1 MQKREFTLQSKY
13 DNLALSCAEYTAEG
27 GTQTNAKG
35 VVQIVH
41 GMCEYK
47 ERYEGFIDYLTQNG
61 YIVFA
66 HDHRGHGGSVTANEN
81 LGYFGDKKGE
91 AIVDDAAL
99 VTDEIRRLYPGLSVT
114 LFGHSMGS
122 LVVRAY
128 IQKYEEKIDKLI
140 VCGSPSKNSLA
151 GIGLMLNG
159 VISAFRGKKYRSRL
173 MANASTGG
181 GDDKFPGEGKNAWL
195 TRDKT
200 VVEKYNADEKCN
212 FVFSCNGFSNLL
224 HLVKNAYKKKKYPAK
239 HSDLPIFF
247 MAGADDPVIGS
258 EKKWL
263 AAQQFLRDVG
273 YKNVTGKSYPKMRHE
288 ILNELGKEEVYADAL
303 AFIEKSAEKQA

>member
-1 MQKREFTLQSKY
+1 MRKREFTLQSKY
-13 DNLALSCAEYTAEG
+13 DNLALSCAEYAAEG
-27 GTQTNAKG
+27 VTQTNAKG

-151 GIGLMLNG
+151 GFGLMLNG

>member
-1 MQKREFTLQSKY
+1 MQKREFTLQSNY

-27 GTQTNAKG
+27 VTQTNAKG

-140 VCGSPSKNSLA
+140 VCGSPSKNALA
-151 GIGLMLNG
+151 GFGLMLNG
-159 VISAFRGKKYRSRL
+159 VISAFRGEKYRSRL

>member
-13 DNLALSCAEYTAEG
+13 DNLALSCAEYAAEG
-27 GTQTNAKG
+27 VTQTNARG

-99 VTDEIRRLYPGLSVT
+99 VTDEIRRLHPGLSVT

-151 GIGLMLNG
+151 GVGLMLNG

>member
-27 GTQTNAKG
+27 VTQTNAKG

-47 ERYEGFIDYLTQNG
+47 ERYEGFIDYLTRNG

-151 GIGLMLNG
+151 GFGLMLNG
-159 VISAFRGKKYRSRL
+159 VISAFRGEKYRSRL

>member
-13 DNLALSCAEYTAEG
+13 DNLALSCAEYAAEG
-27 GTQTNAKG
+27 VTQTNARG

-151 GIGLMLNG
+151 GFGLMLNG

-247 MAGADDPVIGS
+247 MAGADDPVIGN

-273 YKNVTGKSYPKMRHE
+273 YKNVTGKMYPKMRHE

>member
-140 VCGSPSKNSLA
+140 VCGSPSKNSLS
-151 GIGLMLNG
+151 GFGLMLNG

-273 YKNVTGKSYPKMRHE
+273 YKNVTGKLYPKMRHE

>member
-151 GIGLMLNG
+151 GFGLMLNG

-239 HSDLPIFF
+239 NSDLPIFF

-263 AAQQFLRDVG
+263 EAQQFLRDVG

-303 AFIEKSAEKQA
+303 AFIEKSAGKQA

>member
-13 DNLALSCAEYTAEG
+13 DNLALSCAEYAAEG
-27 GTQTNAKG
+27 VTQTNAKG

-151 GIGLMLNG
+151 GVGLMLNG

-247 MAGADDPVIGS
+247 MAGADDPVIGN

-263 AAQQFLRDVG
+263 EAQQFLRDVG
-273 YKNVTGKSYPKMRHE
+273 YKNVTGKLYPKMRHE

>member
-13 DNLALSCAEYTAEG
+13 DNLALSCAEYTADG
-27 GTQTNAKG
+27 VTQTNAKG

-61 YIVFA
+61 YVVFA

-151 GIGLMLNG
+151 GFGLMLNG

-195 TRDKT
+195 TRDKA

-224 HLVKNAYKKKKYPAK
+224 HLVKNVYKKNKYPAK

>member
-27 GTQTNAKG
+27 VTQTTAKG

-151 GIGLMLNG
+151 GFGLMLNG

-224 HLVKNAYKKKKYPAK
+224 HLVKNVYKKKKYSAK

-247 MAGADDPVIGS
+247 MAGADDPVIVS

-273 YKNVTGKSYPKMRHE
+273 YENVTGKSYPKMRHE

>member
-27 GTQTNAKG
+27 VTQTNAKG

-151 GIGLMLNG
+151 GFGLMLNG

-212 FVFSCNGFSNLL
+212 FIFTCNGFSNLL
-224 HLVKNAYKKKKYPAK
+224 HLVKNAYKKKKYSAK

-273 YKNVTGKSYPKMRHE
+273 YKNVTGKLYPKMRHE

>member
-151 GIGLMLNG
+151 GFGLMLNG

-212 FVFSCNGFSNLL
+212 FIFTCNGFSNLL

-263 AAQQFLRDVG
+263 EAQQFLRDVG
-273 YKNVTGKSYPKMRHE
+273 YKNVTGKLYPKMRHE

>member
-1 MQKREFTLQSKY
+1 MQKREFILQSKY

-27 GTQTNAKG
+27 VTQTNAKG

-128 IQKYEEKIDKLI
+128 ILKYEEKIDKLI

-151 GIGLMLNG
+151 GFGLMLNG

-263 AAQQFLRDVG
+263 EAQQFLRDVG

>member
-1 MQKREFTLQSKY
+1 MQQREFTLQSKY
-13 DNLALSCAEYTAEG
+13 DNLALSCAEYAAEG

-151 GIGLMLNG
+151 GFGLMLNG

-273 YKNVTGKSYPKMRHE
+273 YKNVTGKLYPKMRHE

>member
-13 DNLALSCAEYTAEG
+13 DNLALSCAEYAAEG
-27 GTQTNAKG
+27 VTQTNAKG

-151 GIGLMLNG
+151 GFGLMLNG
-159 VISAFRGKKYRSRL
+159 VISAFRGEKYRSRL

-273 YKNVTGKSYPKMRHE
+273 YKNVTGKLYPKMRHE

>member
-27 GTQTNAKG
+27 VTQTNAKG

-99 VTDEIRRLYPGLSVT
+99 VTDEIRRLHPGLSVT

-128 IQKYEEKIDKLI
+128 IQKYEDKIDKLI

-151 GIGLMLNG
+151 GFGLMLNG

-224 HLVKNAYKKKKYPAK
+224 HLVKNAYKKKKYPVK

-263 AAQQFLRDVG
+263 EAQQFLRDVG
-273 YKNVTGKSYPKMRHE
+273 YKNVTGKLYPKMRHE
-288 ILNELGKEEVYADAL
+288 ILNELGKEQVYADAL

>member
-27 GTQTNAKG
+27 VTQTTAKG

-151 GIGLMLNG
+151 GFGLMLNG

-273 YKNVTGKSYPKMRHE
+273 YKNVTGKLYPKMRHE

>member
-27 GTQTNAKG
+27 VTQTNAKG

-151 GIGLMLNG
+151 GFGLMLNG

-195 TRDKT
+195 TRDKM

-273 YKNVTGKSYPKMRHE
+273 YKNVTGKLYPKMRHE

>member
-27 GTQTNAKG
+27 VTQTNAKG

-99 VTDEIRRLYPGLSVT
+99 VTDEIRRLHPGLSVT

-151 GIGLMLNG
+151 GFGLMLNG

-181 GDDKFPGEGKNAWL
+181 GDDQFPGEGKNAWL

-263 AAQQFLRDVG
+263 EAQQFLRDVG
-273 YKNVTGKSYPKMRHE
+273 YKNVTGKLYPKMRHE

>member
-27 GTQTNAKG
+27 VTQTNAKG

-99 VTDEIRRLYPGLSVT
+99 VTDEIRRLHPGLSVT

-151 GIGLMLNG
+151 GFGLMLNG

-263 AAQQFLRDVG
+263 EAQQFLRDVG

>member
-27 GTQTNAKG
+27 VTQTNAKG

-151 GIGLMLNG
+151 GFGLMLNG

-258 EKKWL
+258 EEKWL

-288 ILNELGKEEVYADAL
+288 ILNELGKEQVYADAL

>member
-151 GIGLMLNG
+151 GVGLMLNG

-263 AAQQFLRDVG
+263 EAQQFLRDVG
-273 YKNVTGKSYPKMRHE
+273 YKNVTGKLYPKMRHE

>member
-27 GTQTNAKG
+27 VTQTNAKG

-99 VTDEIRRLYPGLSVT
+99 VTDEIRRLYSGLSVT

-151 GIGLMLNG
+151 GFGLMLNG

-212 FVFSCNGFSNLL
+212 FIFSCNGFSNLL

-273 YKNVTGKSYPKMRHE
+273 YKNVTGKLYPKMRHE

>member
-1 MQKREFTLQSKY
+1 
-13 DNLALSCAEYTAEG
+13 
-27 GTQTNAKG
+27 
-35 VVQIVH
+35 
-41 GMCEYK
+41 
-47 ERYEGFIDYLTQNG
+47 
-61 YIVFA
+61 
-66 HDHRGHGGSVTANEN
+66 
-81 LGYFGDKKGE
+81 
-91 AIVDDAAL
+91 
-99 VTDEIRRLYPGLSVT
+99 
-114 LFGHSMGS
+114 
-122 LVVRAY
+122 
-128 IQKYEEKIDKLI
+128 
-140 VCGSPSKNSLA
+140 
-151 GIGLMLNG
+151 
-159 VISAFRGKKYRSRL
+159 

-224 HLVKNAYKKKKYPAK
+224 HLVKNAYKKKKYPVK

-263 AAQQFLRDVG
+263 EAQQFLRDVG
-273 YKNVTGKSYPKMRHE
+273 YKNVTGKLYPKMRHE
-288 ILNELGKEEVYADAL
+288 ILNELGKEQVYADAL

>member
-27 GTQTNAKG
+27 VTQTNAKG

-151 GIGLMLNG
+151 GFGLMLNG

-263 AAQQFLRDVG
+263 EAQQFLRDVG

-288 ILNELGKEEVYADAL
+288 ILNELGKKEVYADAL

>member
-27 GTQTNAKG
+27 LTQTNAKG

-81 LGYFGDKKGE
+81 LGYFGDKKGK

-151 GIGLMLNG
+151 VFGLMLNG
-159 VISAFRGKKYRSRL
+159 LISAFRGKKYRSRL

-195 TRDKT
+195 TRDKA

-212 FVFSCNGFSNLL
+212 FIFTCNGFSNLL
-224 HLVKNAYKKKKYPAK
+224 HLVKNVYKKKRYPAK
-239 HSDLPIFF
+239 HSGLPVFF
-247 MAGADDPVIGS
+247 MAGADDPVIGN

-273 YKNVTGKSYPKMRHE
+273 YKNVTGKLYPKMRHE
-288 ILNELGKEEVYADAL
+288 ILNETGKEEVYADAL
-303 AFIEKSAEKQA
+303 AFIEKTAEKQA

>member
-151 GIGLMLNG
+151 GFGLMLNG
-159 VISAFRGKKYRSRL
+159 VISAFRGEKYRSRL

-224 HLVKNAYKKKKYPAK
+224 HLVKNGYKKKKYPAK

>member
-151 GIGLMLNG
+151 GFGLMLNG
-159 VISAFRGKKYRSRL
+159 VISAFRGEKYRSRL

-263 AAQQFLRDVG
+263 EAQQFLRDVG

>member
-27 GTQTNAKG
+27 VTQTNAKG

-47 ERYEGFIDYLTQNG
+47 ERYEGFIDYLTRNG

-151 GIGLMLNG
+151 GFGLMLNG

-247 MAGADDPVIGS
+247 MAGADDPVIGN

>member
-27 GTQTNAKG
+27 VTQTNAKG

-47 ERYEGFIDYLTQNG
+47 ERYEDFIDYLTQNG

>member
-27 GTQTNAKG
+27 VTQTNAKG

-99 VTDEIRRLYPGLSVT
+99 VTDEIRRLHPGLSVT

-151 GIGLMLNG
+151 GFGLMLNG

-263 AAQQFLRDVG
+263 EAQQFLRDVG
-273 YKNVTGKSYPKMRHE
+273 YKNVTGKLYPKMRHE

>member
-13 DNLALSCAEYTAEG
+13 DNLALSCAEYAAEG
-27 GTQTNAKG
+27 VTQTNAKG

-151 GIGLMLNG
+151 GFGLMLNG

-247 MAGADDPVIGS
+247 MAGADDPVIGN

>member
-99 VTDEIRRLYPGLSVT
+99 VTDEIRRLHPGLSVT

-151 GIGLMLNG
+151 GFGLMLNG

-212 FVFSCNGFSNLL
+212 FIFTCNGFSNLL
-224 HLVKNAYKKKKYPAK
+224 HLVKNAYKKKKYSAK

-273 YKNVTGKSYPKMRHE
+273 YKNVTGKLYPKMRHE

>member
-13 DNLALSCAEYTAEG
+13 DNLALSCAEYVAEG
-27 GTQTNAKG
+27 VTQTNAKG

-151 GIGLMLNG
+151 GFGLMLNG
-159 VISAFRGKKYRSRL
+159 VISAFRGEKYRSRL

-303 AFIEKSAEKQA
+303 AFIEKSAEKQT

>member
-13 DNLALSCAEYTAEG
+13 DNLALSCAEYAAEG

-151 GIGLMLNG
+151 GFGLMLNG

>member
-1 MQKREFTLQSKY
+1 MQKREFILQSKY

-27 GTQTNAKG
+27 VTQTNAKG

-81 LGYFGDKKGE
+81 LGHFGDKKGE

-151 GIGLMLNG
+151 GFGLMLNG

-212 FVFSCNGFSNLL
+212 FIFSCNGFSNLL

-263 AAQQFLRDVG
+263 EAQQFLRDVG

>member
-13 DNLALSCAEYTAEG
+13 DNLALSCAEYAAEG
-27 GTQTNAKG
+27 VTQTNAKG

-47 ERYEGFIDYLTQNG
+47 ERYEDFIDYLTQNG

-151 GIGLMLNG
+151 GFGLMLNG

-224 HLVKNAYKKKKYPAK
+224 HLVKNAYKKKKYSAK

-273 YKNVTGKSYPKMRHE
+273 YKNVTGKLYPKMRHE

>member
-61 YIVFA
+61 NIVFA

-151 GIGLMLNG
+151 GVGLMLNG

-212 FVFSCNGFSNLL
+212 FIFTCNGFSNLL
-224 HLVKNAYKKKKYPAK
+224 HLVKNVYKKKKYPAK